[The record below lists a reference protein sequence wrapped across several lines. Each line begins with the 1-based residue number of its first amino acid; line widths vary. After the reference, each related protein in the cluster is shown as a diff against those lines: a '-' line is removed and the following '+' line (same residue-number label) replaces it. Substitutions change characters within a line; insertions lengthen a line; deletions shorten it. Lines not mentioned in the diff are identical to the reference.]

1 MNINKILRKIYTFLF
16 KEHDIGFMRIC
27 YAMLIPC
34 ALSKEFCSWW
44 MLFLAFIMTIAIH
57 ARTKRWELYA
67 DGKELHTGISE
78 LSTEGKA
85 LYRALYKEMIG
96 GDNMHWI
103 DNADS
108 YICPICGF
116 ETDNPN
122 KFQCKCP
129 VCEFMDEKDSHV

>member
-96 GDNMHWI
+96 G
-103 DNADS
+103 
-108 YICPICGF
+108 GR
-116 ETDNPN
+116 
-122 KFQCKCP
+122 
-129 VCEFMDEKDSHV
+129 V